1 MCSRCCFSAPQTIS
15 VNLLLQI
22 SRFHP
27 NLLSCSLFKSSI
39 FHPNRLSQLKGHLLL
54 MIIIPKQCN
63 FSPRF
68 LMYMYNLLF
77 TCLITKACPFQMTP
91 TWLSIS
97 SYVHLYS
104 PTLLPSNHNKKL
116 NLAINFL
123 ILGLLRSVLS
133 LQTLKV
139 VWLKTCN
146 SLYPLNAFRVHS
158 SSVIVRG
165 EPPNRAPASAPLL
178 AAAPEPQRCRRGR
191 EVINNPGR
199 GAETAGRC
207 TVWPDKY
214 SLENHQRARAHP

>member
-1 MCSRCCFSAPQTIS
+1 MQKYAHVQHDQFIFLDEMFNINNGKCVQGVASVHRRRLVSIYYYKYHDFIQICCL
-15 VNLLLQI
+15 V
-22 SRFHP
+22 
-27 NLLSCSLFKSSI
+27 LSLYWSI

-63 FSPRF
+63 FSPRI

-104 PTLLPSNHNKKL
+104 PTLLPSKYNKKL

-123 ILGLLRSVLS
+123 ILGLLRSILS

-139 VWLKTCN
+139 V
-146 SLYPLNAFRVHS
+146 
-158 SSVIVRG
+158 
-165 EPPNRAPASAPLL
+165 
-178 AAAPEPQRCRRGR
+178 
-191 EVINNPGR
+191 
-199 GAETAGRC
+199 
-207 TVWPDKY
+207 
-214 SLENHQRARAHP
+214 